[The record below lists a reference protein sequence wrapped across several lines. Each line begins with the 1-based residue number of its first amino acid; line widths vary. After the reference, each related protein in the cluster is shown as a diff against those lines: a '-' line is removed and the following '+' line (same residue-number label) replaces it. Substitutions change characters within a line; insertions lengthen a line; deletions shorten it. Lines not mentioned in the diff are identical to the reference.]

1 MTGSVGFRFE
11 NILTKVFKVNSIL
24 DPKKMITVQFIK
36 KKQQQTIKYREN
48 NDNEKKSLTLELPIQ
63 LKVQSWMKNCPSS
76 PPPSL
81 AQQMSEQERGLD
93 TN

>member
-1 MTGSVGFRFE
+1 M
-11 NILTKVFKVNSIL
+11 KC
-24 DPKKMITVQFIK
+24 
-36 KKQQQTIKYREN
+36 REN
-48 NDNEKKSLTLELPIQ
+48 NDKEKKCLTLELPIQ
-63 LKVQSWMKNCPSS
+63 LKVQSWMKNCPSR